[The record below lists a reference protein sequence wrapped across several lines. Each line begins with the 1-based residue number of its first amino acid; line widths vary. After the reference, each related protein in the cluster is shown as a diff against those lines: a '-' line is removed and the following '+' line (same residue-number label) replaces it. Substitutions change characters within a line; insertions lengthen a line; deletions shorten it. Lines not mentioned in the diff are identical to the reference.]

1 MRCKFHGHHRMA
13 VVAVGVAIST
23 GAYAWPLS
31 LNFVPIA
38 EILGAREVDFRGG
51 GSFQMQ
57 RGSASFGGM
66 ALGVADKFEVG
77 FDDDL
82 EGNRF
87 GNLKTMVFQNE
98 RSALA
103 GGFLAFGSDEPTPY
117 ITTMLDFGF
126 GRLHSGALDDGKRRW
141 MLGFDTEFGDWC
153 FMADV
158 IGGAEGSSYLGT
170 ETSFGVEGLRV
181 YGWLEFAN
189 GKKTSPGKH
198 LFVGYSVRF

>member
-1 MRCKFHGHHRMA
+1 MSFM
-13 VVAVGVAIST
+13 GVIRLTCGFAGLSL
-23 GAYAWPLS
+23 AASVDAWPLS

-38 EILGAREVDFRGG
+38 EILGAREIDFRGG
-51 GSFQMQ
+51 GGFQIQ
-57 RGSASFGGM
+57 KGSASFGGM
-66 ALGVADKFEVG
+66 AIGVGDRFEVG

-87 GNLKTMVFQNE
+87 GNLKTLVFQSE
-98 RSALA
+98 RTSLA

-117 ITTMLDFGF
+117 LTAMFDAGF
-126 GRLHSGALDDGKRRW
+126 GRFHTGALDDGARRW
-141 MLGFDTEFGDWC
+141 MLGFDTEVGEWC

-158 IGGAEGSSYLGT
+158 IGGVGGNSFLGAET
-170 ETSFGVEGLRV
+170 TFGIEGLRV

-189 GKKTSPGKH
+189 GTLTTPSQH